1 MIVQKKLHSL
11 YKSVIENMLFKLN
24 DYWEKIKPFAIIS
37 NGFDPRFK
45 IELIELSW
53 WKQNK

>member
-1 MIVQKKLHSL
+1 
-11 YKSVIENMLFKLN
+11 MLFKLN